1 MMKSKRGTGGAR
13 GPWRLLFVA
22 AAFVSLLALAFWLG
36 RATAPQGY
44 SNPAEGHL
52 RLGRHS
58 KAGKGVCSVIL
69 GE

>member
-1 MMKSKRGTGGAR
+1 
-13 GPWRLLFVA
+13 VA

-52 RLGRHS
+52 RLGRRS
-58 KAGKGVCSVIL
+58 KADKGVCSVIL